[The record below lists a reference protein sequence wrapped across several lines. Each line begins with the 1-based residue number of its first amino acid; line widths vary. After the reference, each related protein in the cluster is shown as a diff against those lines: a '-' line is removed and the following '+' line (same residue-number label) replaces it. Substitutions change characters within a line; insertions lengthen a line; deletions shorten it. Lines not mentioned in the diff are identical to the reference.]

1 LGGKGDDKK
10 QEDDNQDEAIH
21 VGILSCAERLGLT
34 PEGRSDGVGWDTL
47 GTLRTPNYDH
57 LMRYRRFG
65 RTGWEISEIGY
76 GMWGMAGWTGSEDAE
91 SLASLDRAV
100 ELGCNFFDTAWAYG
114 DGHSEQLLA
123 KLLKRHH
130 GKRLYSATKIP
141 PKNRRWPARPEY
153 SLDDVYPPDYIREYT
168 EKSLQNIDVSAIDLQ
183 QFHVWSDT
191 WAADD
196 RWQRAAS
203 KLKEEGL
210 VRAIGISINRWQPT
224 NVLRALDSGIIDAVQ
239 VVYNVLD
246 QNPEDEL
253 FPYCREH
260 NIGVIARVPFDEG
273 SLAGAL
279 TAKSTWPANDFRNIY
294 FRPENL
300 IPTIERIERLR
311 PVVPADMTMPEL
323 ALRHI
328 LQSPDVSTVIPG
340 MRKLKHVEEN
350 IRASDGRELSASLMA
365 ELRKHRWNRT
375 VDYIE

>member
-1 LGGKGDDKK
+1 
-10 QEDDNQDEAIH
+10 
-21 VGILSCAERLGLT
+21 
-34 PEGRSDGVGWDTL
+34 
-47 GTLRTPNYDH
+47 
-57 LMRYRRFG
+57 MRYRRFG
-65 RTGWEISEIGY
+65 RTGWDVSEIGY
-76 GMWGMAGWTGSEDAE
+76 GMWGMAGWTGSEDEE
-91 SLASLDRAV
+91 SLRSLDRAV

-123 KLLKRHH
+123 KLLGRHP

-153 SLDDVYPPDYIREYT
+153 TLDEVYPPDYIREYT
-168 EKSLQNIDVSAIDLQ
+168 EKSLANIGVSTLDLQ

-191 WAADD
+191 WADDD

-203 KLKEEGL
+203 KLKEDGL
-210 VRAIGISINRWQPT
+210 VRAIGISINRWQPE
-224 NVLRALDSGIIDAVQ
+224 NVLRALDSGLIDAVQ

-253 FPYCREH
+253 FPICREK

-273 SLAGAL
+273 SLTGTL
-279 TAKSTWPANDFRNIY
+279 TAKSTWPAGDFRNIY

-300 IPTIERIERLR
+300 IPTLERIERLR
-311 PVVPADMTMPEL
+311 PVVPREMTMPEL

-328 LQSPDVSTVIPG
+328 LANDDVSTVIPG
-340 MRKLKHVEEN
+340 MRKLKHVDEN
-350 IRASDGRELSASLMA
+350 ISASDGHGLSASLMA
-365 ELRKHRWNRT
+365 ELRKHRWDRT